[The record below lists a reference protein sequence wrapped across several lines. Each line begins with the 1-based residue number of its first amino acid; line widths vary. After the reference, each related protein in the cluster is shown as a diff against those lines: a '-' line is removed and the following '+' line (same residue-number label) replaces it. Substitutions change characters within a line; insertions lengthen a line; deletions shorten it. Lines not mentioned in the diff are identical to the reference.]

1 MIKRYTRPEMAKIWD
16 DKSKYE
22 YWLRVELAVCDAWA
36 REGRIPRKALKVIK
50 EKAAFD
56 VARIEELEKTV
67 KHDVIA
73 FLTAVAEKVGEDAR
87 FIHLGLTSSD
97 VLDTAFALQ
106 LRDAAAIIIGDI
118 EAVMGVLKKL
128 AFRYKLTPMVGR
140 THGVHAEPTTAGLV
154 FALWYD
160 EMRRALERMTR
171 ASEVV
176 SVGKISGAVG
186 TYANV
191 PPSVEERAL
200 KALGL
205 KPVRIST
212 QIVQRDVHAE
222 YFAMLALVAAA
233 VEKIALQVRHFQ
245 RTEVLEIEEPFV
257 EGQKGSSA
265 MPHKRNPILSENLC
279 GVARLVRSYLG
290 PALEDI
296 ALWHERDI
304 SHSSVERV
312 IAPDGTILV
321 DFMLRR
327 LKGVLEGLNVYPE
340 NMERNLWLTHGLIFS
355 QKVLLKLIEKG
366 MTRERAYE
374 CVQRNAMK
382 CWSEKV
388 SFQDLLALDPDVT
401 SRLSERELEDCFR
414 VGEEFKYVD
423 YIFRRVF
430 S

>member
-1 MIKRYTRPEMAKIWD
+1 MAKIWD